1 MTRQKNTP
9 AAATAQGETNELQN
23 YYNNTVDGLQARIPN
38 NLLSVALQIENGVT
52 MLEAA
57 ADAYGA
63 LSDAPAGLLIYTTGA
78 NYQYQHD
85 KTAQS
90 RTERINQNR
99 RELAAALH

>member
-1 MTRQKNTP
+1 MT
-9 AAATAQGETNELQN
+9 ETI
-23 YYNNTVDGLQARIPN
+23 GL
-38 NLLSVALQIENGVT
+38 LLACAS
-52 MLEAA
+52 
-57 ADAYGA
+57 
-63 LSDAPAGLLIYTTGA
+63 AGLLIYATEA

>member
-1 MTRQKNTP
+1 LRKQNSLKTDLHQIASMSNVP
-9 AAATAQGETNELQN
+9 AGHQR
-23 YYNNTVDGLQARIPN
+23 GL
-38 NLLSVALQIENGVT
+38 LLAC
-52 MLEAA
+52 
-57 ADAYGA
+57 
-63 LSDAPAGLLIYTTGA
+63 APAGLLIYTTEA